1 MILLIDNY
9 DSFSY
14 NLYQYFGMLGTDVR
28 AVRNDRIS
36 VGEIAALKPTHLV
49 LSPGPGFPNDA
60 GICLEAVKR
69 FAGVIP
75 ILGVCLGHQTIGQA
89 FGAEVVHAP
98 RLMHG
103 RTSKITVDTGC
114 PIFKGLPK
122 TFEAAR
128 YHSLVVGNDGLPKCL
143 EVTATDDEGT
153 IMGLRHREYPV
164 YGIQFHPESFM
175 TEHGLDILK
184 NFIDITQ

>member
-14 NLYQYFGMLGTDVR
+14 NLYQYFGMLCGDIK
-28 AVRNDRIS
+28 AVRNDRITTD
-36 VGEIAALKPTHLV
+36 EIAALAPSHIV
-49 LSPGPGFPNDA
+49 LSPGPGYPKDA

-69 FAGVIP
+69 FSGVMP

-89 FGAEVVHAP
+89 FGATVAHAP

-103 RTSKITVDTGC
+103 KTSSIKVDTGC
-114 PIFKGLPK
+114 PIFKGLPDSFK
-122 TFEAAR
+122 AAR
-128 YHSLVVGNDGLPKCL
+128 YHSLVVKKEGLPDCL
-143 EVTATDDEGT
+143 EITAKDSDGE
-153 IMGLRHREYPV
+153 IMGLCHKSYPI

-175 TEHGLDILK
+175 TEHGLDIIK
-184 NFIDITQ
+184 NFIELKV

>member
-14 NLYQYFGMLGTDVR
+14 NLYQYFGMLCGDVL

-36 VGEIAALKPTHLV
+36 VGEIAALNPTHLV

-60 GICLEAVKR
+60 GICLETVRK
-69 FAGVIP
+69 FAGVVP
-75 ILGVCLGHQTIGQA
+75 ILGVCLGHQAIGQA

-103 RTSKITVDTGC
+103 RTSEITVNTDC

-122 TFEAAR
+122 TFKAAR
-128 YHSLVVGNDGLPKCL
+128 YHSLAVRKEGLPKCL

-153 IMGLRHREYPV
+153 IMGLSHNEYPIF
-164 YGIQFHPESFM
+164 GIQFHPESFM
-175 TEHGLDILK
+175 TEHGLDIIK
-184 NFIDITQ
+184 NFIDIA